1 MIVAVGSSQRKG
13 DQGSSAEWGPME
25 STQPFV
31 LSLGAVLAAAG
42 LDPHDVLAIR
52 HTYKESGLPSRAAAT
67 PERVLAYTREQHH
80 VGKFPK
86 EPARHWLIFMGEGGR
101 RSRLTAVYENRGEA
115 VAERT
120 ERHRYYDV
128 APVPLLASL
137 EERLVVEWSAD
148 PVNWAKR
155 GPLAARFPV
164 LEIADPTTEAF
175 PGFDH
180 VLLSYGDLQ
189 SMVTETRYA
198 GWRTALQAVRGIYL
212 IADET
217 AGQCYVGKADG
228 ERGVLGRWEA
238 YARDGHGGNVALR
251 DALEL
256 DPAQPER
263 YTFSLLR
270 VFGSNTPQA
279 QIDAAEKHYKEA
291 LMTRR
296 FGLNRN

>member
-1 MIVAVGSSQRKG
+1 MDGESSLHR
-13 DQGSSAEWGPME
+13 SSRG
-25 STQPFV
+25 QLV
-31 LSLGAVLAAAG
+31 D
-42 LDPHDVLAIR
+42 DPHDVLAIR

-101 RSRLTAVYENRGEA
+101 RSRLTAVYENRGEV

-189 SMVTETRYA
+189 SLVTETRYA
-198 GWRTALQAVRGIYL
+198 GWRTALEAVRGIYL

-238 YARDGHGGNVALR
+238 YARDGLAGTSPSGMPWSSTPPNRSGTRSACCACSAPILR
-251 DALEL
+251 R
-256 DPAQPER
+256 PR
-263 YTFSLLR
+263 S
-270 VFGSNTPQA
+270 TPRRST
-279 QIDAAEKHYKEA
+279 
-291 LMTRR
+291 TRT
-296 FGLNRN
+296 L

>member
-1 MIVAVGSSQRKG
+1 MPHSDPVP
-13 DQGSSAEWGPME
+13 E
-25 STQPFV
+25 PFV
-31 LSLGAVLAAAG
+31 LTLGSVLDAAG
-42 LDPHDVLAIR
+42 LDPHEVLAIR
-52 HTYKESGLPSRAAAT
+52 HTYKASGLPSRAAAT

-80 VGKFPK
+80 SGKFPK
-86 EPARHWLIFMGEGGR
+86 EPARFWLIFMAEGAL
-101 RSRLTAVYENRGEA
+101 RSRLTAVYENRGES

-120 ERHRYYDV
+120 QRHRYYDV

-189 SMVTETRYA
+189 SMVTETRFA

-270 VFGSNTPQA
+270 VFGSNTPPA
-279 QIDAAEKHYKEA
+279 QIDAAEKHYKDA

>member
-1 MIVAVGSSQRKG
+1 
-13 DQGSSAEWGPME
+13 
-25 STQPFV
+25 
-31 LSLGAVLAAAG
+31 
-42 LDPHDVLAIR
+42 
-52 HTYKESGLPSRAAAT
+52 
-67 PERVLAYTREQHH
+67 
-80 VGKFPK
+80 
-86 EPARHWLIFMGEGGR
+86 
-101 RSRLTAVYENRGEA
+101 
-115 VAERT
+115 
-120 ERHRYYDV
+120 
-128 APVPLLASL
+128 
-137 EERLVVEWSAD
+137 
-148 PVNWAKR
+148 
-155 GPLAARFPV
+155 PV

-198 GWRTALQAVRGIYL
+198 GWRTALEAVRGIYL

-270 VFGSNTPQA
+270 VFGSNTPPA

>member
-1 MIVAVGSSQRKG
+1 MPHSDPVP
-13 DQGSSAEWGPME
+13 E
-25 STQPFV
+25 PFV
-31 LSLGAVLAAAG
+31 LTLGSVLDAAG
-42 LDPHDVLAIR
+42 LDPHEVLAIR
-52 HTYKESGLPSRAAAT
+52 HTYKADGLPSRAAAT
-67 PERVLAYTREQHH
+67 PERVLAYTREQLHS
-80 VGKFPK
+80 GKFPK
-86 EPARHWLIFMGEGGR
+86 EPARFWLVFMAEGAL
-101 RSRLTAVYENRGEA
+101 RSRLTAVYENRGES

-120 ERHRYYDV
+120 QRHRYYNV
-128 APVPLLASL
+128 VPAPLLAAL
-137 EERLVVEWSAD
+137 EERLVVGWSGG
-148 PVNWAKR
+148 VRNWVMR
-155 GPLAARFPV
+155 GSSAARFPV

-198 GWRTALQAVRGIYL
+198 GWRTALEAVRGIYL

-217 AGQCYVGKADG
+217 AGQCYVGKAYG

-279 QIDAAEKHYKEA
+279 QIDAAEKHYKDA

>member
-1 MIVAVGSSQRKG
+1 MTASVSKMVVATGEGYTTIR
-13 DQGSSAEWGPME
+13 D
-25 STQPFV
+25 ST
-31 LSLGAVLAAAG
+31 
-42 LDPHDVLAIR
+42 
-52 HTYKESGLPSRAAAT
+52 
-67 PERVLAYTREQHH
+67 
-80 VGKFPK
+80 

-120 ERHRYYDV
+120 ERYRYYDV

-155 GPLAARFPV
+155 GVAAATFPV

-198 GWRTALQAVRGIYL
+198 GWRTALEAVRGIYL

-228 ERGVLGRWEA
+228 ERGVLGRWAA
-238 YARDGHGGNVALR
+238 YARDGLAGTSPSGM
-251 DALEL
+251 
-256 DPAQPER
+256 P
-263 YTFSLLR
+263 
-270 VFGSNTPQA
+270 
-279 QIDAAEKHYKEA
+279 
-291 LMTRR
+291 
-296 FGLNRN
+296 